1 MTDLLRV
8 LPHFAVGQYASLI
21 PALEK
26 HHVSTSEL
34 ITLDVADIGK
44 RTQLPLLN
52 LKRLRDAI
60 LAELHRDLGVSS
72 EGVPPDE
79 AEGNPRP
86 TAGGS
91 TSVQQL
97 KHDFASLSAQW
108 QTISTLDPDIDR
120 ALGGGVPTGYVTEVA
135 GESGTGKTNLL
146 LSLLLAVQLPPP
158 YGLGRPALYISTEAA
173 LSTIRLAQIL
183 KNNPLVL
190 NTAPSDRPTLDN
202 IVSAKTPDLES
213 QDHILTF
220 QVPVEV
226 ARRNIGLVVLDS
238 VAANFRAEF
247 ERNSLTSGGQQ
258 TSNMAAR
265 STDLVRLGM
274 LLRDLAQKHNL
285 AVVVA
290 NQVADRF
297 GGSKSP
303 AYPASGQFSGGTTQ
317 GRPSTSAQQQHG
329 LSSPLAARSSIRGP
343 MPVVEPTSSMADAVP
358 RSSMPEPPDRQP
370 NNTNIAPPPL
380 HHPSQAHA
388 SHPALLLDHQQR
400 WFTGWGDDPWDNSP
414 QKTPSLGLVW
424 TTQIAARIALFK
436 RPAYGR
442 SRYRANDDEERG
454 MPTLRSWRRWMKVVF
469 APHVAGAGPGLHGA
483 VQYEVTMGGLKAV
496 GNGKGEEAGGQQL
509 HAEEEEDDG

>member
-1 MTDLLRV
+1 M
-8 LPHFAVGQYASLI
+8 
-21 PALEK
+21 
-26 HHVSTSEL
+26 
-34 ITLDVADIGK
+34 
-44 RTQLPLLN
+44 
-52 LKRLRDAI
+52 
-60 LAELHRDLGVSS
+60 
-72 EGVPPDE
+72 
-79 AEGNPRP
+79 
-86 TAGGS
+86 
-91 TSVQQL
+91 
-97 KHDFASLSAQW
+97 
-108 QTISTLDPDIDR
+108 DR
-120 ALGGGVPTGYVTEVA
+120 ALGGGVPTGYVTEVT
-135 GESGTGKTNLL
+135 GESGTGKTQFL

-173 LSTIRLAQIL
+173 LSTKRLAQIL
-183 KNNPLVL
+183 ANNPLL
-190 NTAPSDRPTLDN
+190 LSTAPSDRPTLDN
-202 IVSAKTPDLES
+202 IISTATPDLES

-247 ERNSLTSGGQQ
+247 ERNTLASGGQQ

-274 LLRDLAQKHNL
+274 QLRDLAQKHNL

-303 AYPASGQFSGGTTQ
+303 AYPVPGQFSVG
-317 GRPSTSAQQQHG
+317 SAQGQRLSSTQQQGH
-329 LSSPLAARSSIRGP
+329 SSPLAARSSVRGP
-343 MPVVEPTSSMADAVP
+343 MPVAEPTSSMADAVP
-358 RSSMPEPPDRQP
+358 RSSMPEPPEQQP
-370 NNTNIAPPPL
+370 NNNIAPPLL
-380 HHPSQAHA
+380 HPPSRA

-400 WFTGWGDDPWDNSP
+400 WFTGWGDDPFDNTP

-442 SRYRANDDEERG
+442 SRYRVDDDEEHG

-469 APHVAGAGPGLHGA
+469 APHVPGAGPGLEGA

-496 GNGKGEEAGGQQL
+496 EKGKAGDKG
-509 HAEEEEDDG
+509 AEEDEEE

>member
-8 LPHFAVGQYASLI
+8 LPHFAIGQYASLL
-21 PALEK
+21 PTLEK
-26 HHVSTSEL
+26 HNVSTSEL

-44 RTQLPLLN
+44 RTQLPLPN
-52 LKRLRDAI
+52 LKRLRDAV
-60 LAELHRDLGVSS
+60 LAELHRDLGVAS
-72 EGVPPDE
+72 EQGPPR
-79 AEGNPRP
+79 EGEKENNPP
-86 TAGGS
+86 ATARS
-91 TSVQQL
+91 EPRHKL

-108 QTISTLDPDIDR
+108 QTISTLDPEMDCV
-120 ALGGGVPTGYVTEVA
+120 LGGGVPTGYVTEVT
-135 GESGTGKTNLL
+135 GESGTGKTQFL

-173 LSTIRLAQIL
+173 LSTKRLAQIL
-183 KNNPLVL
+183 ANNPLL
-190 NTAPSDRPTLDN
+190 NKTAPSERPTLDN
-202 IVSAKTPDLES
+202 IISTATPDLES

-226 ARRNIGLVVLDS
+226 ARRNIGLIVLDS

-247 ERNSLTSGGQQ
+247 ERNSLASGPQQ
-258 TSNMAAR
+258 TNNMAAR

-303 AYPASGQFSGGTTQ
+303 AYPASGQRFS
-317 GRPSTSAQQQHG
+317 STQQQQQQQQQPHQG
-329 LSSPLAARSSIRGP
+329 LSSPLAARSIARGP
-343 MPVVEPTSSMADAVP
+343 MPVVEPTSSIADAVP
-358 RSSMPEPPDRQP
+358 RSSMAEPSQDQRPD
-370 NNTNIAPPPL
+370 NNIAPPLMHP
-380 HHPSQAHA
+380 PSQA

-400 WFTGWGDDPWDNSP
+400 WFTGWGDDPDDNSQ

-424 TTQIAARIALFK
+424 TTQIASRIALFR

-442 SRYRANDDEERG
+442 SRYSVDDDEPHG
-454 MPTLRSWRRWMKVVF
+454 MPTLRSWRRWMKLVF
-469 APHVAGAGPGLHGA
+469 APHVPGTGPGLEGA

-496 GNGKGEEAGGQQL
+496 EKGKRKGDNDG
-509 HAEEEEDDG
+509 EEEEQEG

>member
-8 LPHFAVGQYASLI
+8 LPHFAIGQYASLI
-21 PALEK
+21 PTLEK

-34 ITLDVADIGK
+34 ITLDVADVGK

-52 LKRLRDAI
+52 LKRLRDAV
-60 LAELHRDLGVSS
+60 LAELHRDLGVGGEQVPGQ
-72 EGVPPDE
+72 EGEKEKKPD
-79 AEGNPRP
+79 
-86 TAGGS
+86 TIGS
-91 TSVQQL
+91 ASGHQL
-97 KHDFASLSAQW
+97 KHDFAALSAQW
-108 QTISTLDPDIDR
+108 QTISTLDPDMDR
-120 ALGGGVPTGYVTEVA
+120 VLGGGVPTGYVTEVT
-135 GESGTGKTNLL
+135 GESGTGKTNFL

-158 YGLGRPALYISTEAA
+158 YGLGRPALYISTESA

-183 KNNPLVL
+183 KNNPLL
-190 NTAPSDRPTLDN
+190 RTIATSERPTLDN
-202 IVSAKTPDLES
+202 IISTATPDLES

-247 ERNSLTSGGQQ
+247 ERNSSASGGQQ
-258 TSNMAAR
+258 TSNMVAR

-303 AYPASGQFSGGTTQ
+303 AYPVSGQFAGGSIQ
-317 GRPSTSAQQQHG
+317 GQRFSSKPQQPQG
-329 LSSPLAARSSIRGP
+329 LSSPLAARSSVRGP
-343 MPVVEPTSSMADAVP
+343 MPVAEPTSSMADALP
-358 RSSMPEPPDRQP
+358 RSSMPDPPEQQP
-370 NNTNIAPPPL
+370 NNNIAPPL
-380 HHPSQAHA
+380 LHPSSQA

-400 WFTGWGDDPWDNSP
+400 WFTGWGDDPFDHSP

-442 SRYRANDDEERG
+442 SRYRVDDDEEHG

-469 APHVAGAGPGLHGA
+469 APHVAGTGPGLQGA
-483 VQYEVTMGGLKAV
+483 LQYEVTMGGLKAV
-496 GNGKGEEAGGQQL
+496 SRGDGDEGGDD
-509 HAEEEEDDG
+509 EEDGK

>member
-8 LPHFAVGQYASLI
+8 LPHFAIGQYASLI

-34 ITLDVADIGK
+34 ITLDVADVGK

-60 LAELHRDLGVSS
+60 LAELHRDLGVSPEQLPVK
-72 EGVPPDE
+72 EGQDDKDPGITTGP
-79 AEGNPRP
+79 ASR
-86 TAGGS
+86 
-91 TSVQQL
+91 QQL
-97 KHDFASLSAQW
+97 KHDFTSLSTQW
-108 QTISTLDPDIDR
+108 QTISTLDPEMDR
-120 ALGGGVPTGYVTEVA
+120 ALGGGVPTGYVTEIT
-135 GESGTGKTNLL
+135 GESGSGKTNFL

-158 YGLGRPALYISTEAA
+158 YGLGRPALYISTETA

-183 KNNPLVL
+183 KNNPLLL
-190 NTAPSDRPTLDN
+190 NVAPSDRPTLDN
-202 IVSAKTPDLES
+202 IISTSTPDLES

-247 ERNSLTSGGQQ
+247 ERNSLATGGHQ

-303 AYPASGQFSGGTTQ
+303 VYPVSGQFANPSSQ
-317 GRPSTSAQQQHG
+317 AQRFPSTQQQQQPV
-329 LSSPLAARSSIRGP
+329 LSSPLAARSSVRGL
-343 MPVVEPTSSMADAVP
+343 MPVAEPTSSMADAVP
-358 RSSMPEPPDRQP
+358 RSSMPEPPPEQRPDNSMARP
-370 NNTNIAPPPL
+370 PIHPPP
-380 HHPSQAHA
+380 PA

-400 WFTGWGDDPWDNSP
+400 WFTCWGDDPFDTAP

-442 SRYRANDDEERG
+442 SRYRVDDDEEHG
-454 MPTLRSWRRWMKVVF
+454 MPTLKSWRRWMKVVF
-469 APHVAGAGPGLHGA
+469 APHVAGTGPGLEGA

-496 GNGKGEEAGGQQL
+496 EKRRGKAEPGDEEKD
-509 HAEEEEDDG
+509 EE